1 MLECYG
7 EAGVKKTHQNFEKYV
22 HMTESEIDKC
32 VLFIR

>member
-22 HMTESEIDKC
+22 HMTESEFDKC